1 MNEEFNRI
9 FELYHK
15 DIFRLIYSFT
25 LNKEDAKD
33 ILQETFLK
41 FYKNINK
48 ISNED
53 IEIKRWLIKVA
64 SNKCK
69 DNFKSFWKRNIIK
82 TDMIND
88 NNSVTN
94 KEKELIDLLNNL
106 KSQYRIPLYLYYYE
120 GYKIEEISQILNEK
134 ISTIKMRLLR
144 AKKILK
150 EELEEK

>member
-9 FELYHK
+9 FKLYHK

-41 FYKNINK
+41 FYQNINK
-48 ISNED
+48 ISKDET
-53 IEIKRWLIKVA
+53 EIKKWLIRVA

-69 DNFKSFWKRNIIK
+69 DNFKSFWKRNVVK
-82 TDMIND
+82 TDIINEKIAI
-88 NNSVTN
+88 TN
-94 KEKELIDLLNNL
+94 KEELIDLLNNL
-106 KSQYRIPLYLYYYE
+106 KSHYRIPLYLYYYE
-120 GYKIEEISQILNEK
+120 EYKIEEISQILNKK